1 MQFANSWIL
10 FFLLLLPIMAILY
23 CFRSNQGNLNLSLAS
38 RELSFSSPVDKVL
51 YHLPF
56 LLRLFLIF
64 LVIII
69 LARPQMGKSFTE
81 SKHYGLDI
89 FLAVDTSQSM
99 SALDM
104 RWNNQP
110 VDRLEV
116 LKHILESFVLKR
128 DKDRLGLLVFGE
140 KAYTQCPLTLDHGA
154 ILDLIQH
161 LEIGMVGNA
170 TAIGSAMAV
179 GIKRLKDLEAKSK
192 ILILMTDGQNTAGD
206 ISPEIA
212 TELAEEL
219 GIKVYTIGIGQE
231 GEVPFQIDTP
241 VGPMLVKQEI
251 RIDEELLSNIAEKT
265 GGEYYRAKTSSDLQK
280 IYENIDKLEKT
291 EIEVKEYNSFVDI
304 YEKFLWLACL
314 LLLVELLLSNTLLF
328 RIN

>member
-1 MQFANSWIL
+1 M
-10 FFLLLLPIMAILY
+10 
-23 CFRSNQGNLNLSLAS
+23 
-38 RELSFSSPVDKVL
+38 
-51 YHLPF
+51 
-56 LLRLFLIF
+56 FLIF
-64 LVIII
+64 IVIIV
-69 LARPQMGKSFTE
+69 LARPQLGRSFTE
-81 SKHYGLDI
+81 NKHYGLDI

-116 LKHILESFVLKR
+116 LKHILESFVMKR

-154 ILDLIQH
+154 ILDLIKGLQ
-161 LEIGMVGNA
+161 IGMVGNA

-212 TELAEEL
+212 TELA
-219 GIKVYTIGIGQE
+219 Q
-231 GEVPFQIDTP
+231 
-241 VGPMLVKQEI
+241 
-251 RIDEELLSNIAEKT
+251 
-265 GGEYYRAKTSSDLQK
+265 
-280 IYENIDKLEKT
+280 
-291 EIEVKEYNSFVDI
+291 
-304 YEKFLWLACL
+304 
-314 LLLVELLLSNTLLF
+314 
-328 RIN
+328 

>member
-1 MQFANSWIL
+1 M
-10 FFLLLLPIMAILY
+10 
-23 CFRSNQGNLNLSLAS
+23 SLAAKNNN
-38 RELSFSSPVDKVL
+38 FSNPLDL
-51 YHLPF
+51 LAYHLPF
-56 LLRLFLIF
+56 LLRMVLI
-64 LVIII
+64 LTVIIV
-69 LARPQMGKSFTE
+69 LARPQLGRSFTE
-81 SKHYGLDI
+81 NKHYGLDI

-104 RWNNQP
+104 RWNNQA

-116 LKHILESFVLKR
+116 LKHILESFVMKR

-154 ILDLIQH
+154 ILDLIKG
-161 LEIGMVGNA
+161 LRIGMVGNA

-212 TELAEEL
+212 TELAQEL
-219 GIKVYTIGIGQE
+219 GIKIYTIGIGQE
-231 GEVPFQIDTP
+231 GEVPFQINTP

-251 RIDEELLSNIAEKT
+251 LIDEELLANIAEKT
-265 GGEYYRAKTSSDLQK
+265 GGQYYRAKTSADLER
-280 IYENIDKLEKT
+280 IYDNIDKLEKT
-291 EIEVKEYNSFVDI
+291 EIKVKEYNSFVDI
-304 YEKFLWLACL
+304 FEKFLWIALGL
-314 LLLVELLLSNTLLF
+314 FLVELLLSNTLLF

>member
-1 MQFANSWIL
+1 MQFANSWVLAFVLVIPVLIL
-10 FFLLLLPIMAILY
+10 LY
-23 CFRSNQGNLNLSLAS
+23 FFRSNQSNLNLSLAS
-38 RELSFSSPVDKVL
+38 KDVSFSNLFDSL
-51 YHLPF
+51 AYHLPF
-56 LLRLFLIF
+56 LLRMLLVFLI
-64 LVIII
+64 III
-69 LARPQMGKSFTE
+69 LARPQMGRSFTE

-116 LKHILESFVLKR
+116 LKHILETFVMKR

-154 ILDLIQH
+154 ILDLIKH
-161 LEIGMVGNA
+161 LQIGMVGNA

-212 TELAEEL
+212 TEMAEEL
-219 GIKVYTIGIGQE
+219 GIKIYTIGIGQE

-251 RIDEELLSNIAEKT
+251 RIDEELLATIAERT
-265 GGEYYRAKTSSDLQK
+265 GGQYYRAKTSSDLEK
-280 IYENIDKLEKT
+280 IYSNIDKLEKT

-304 YEKFLWLACL
+304 FEKFLWVALG